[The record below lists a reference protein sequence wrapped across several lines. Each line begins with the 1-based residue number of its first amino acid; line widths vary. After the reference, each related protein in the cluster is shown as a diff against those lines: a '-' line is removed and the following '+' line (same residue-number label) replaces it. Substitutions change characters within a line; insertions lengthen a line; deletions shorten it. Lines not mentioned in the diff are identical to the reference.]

1 MRVGGQ
7 RVRAHARVWGGFGGP
22 PGPATRDPPRHGEES
37 RTSLA
42 VSGIA
47 AVAIARCGFE
57 SRSAPSRPGRRRWPR
72 RDATTIADGDGS
84 RASKAPG
91 ERIEHPR
98 HSHPLPPPRTLRR
111 AQGSAVARE
120 CAHGH
125 RHATHQPTR
134 NYTDKL
140 NRRQLDALGHRLI
153 DLDLDS
159 GSAGQVQR
167 VQMSSGFFAYVFHVL
182 RSSGG
187 RSSM

>member
-1 MRVGGQ
+1 MPEECRVACRGEDK
-7 RVRAHARVWGGFGGP
+7 RAASYSSEYM
-22 PGPATRDPPRHGEES
+22 PAG
-37 RTSLA
+37 
-42 VSGIA
+42 A
-47 AVAIARCGFE
+47 A
-57 SRSAPSRPGRRRWPR
+57 
-72 RDATTIADGDGS
+72 
-84 RASKAPG
+84 
-91 ERIEHPR
+91 
-98 HSHPLPPPRTLRR
+98 RTLRR

-167 VQMSSGFFAYVFHVL
+167 VQMKLTFFAYVFHVL
-182 RSSGG
+182 QKQLIILKYVGHHLRLRLGPSPETPSASSFQNVYLPSG
-187 RSSM
+187 

>member
-1 MRVGGQ
+1 MPEECRVACRGEDK
-7 RVRAHARVWGGFGGP
+7 RAASYSSEYM
-22 PGPATRDPPRHGEES
+22 PAG
-37 RTSLA
+37 
-42 VSGIA
+42 A
-47 AVAIARCGFE
+47 A
-57 SRSAPSRPGRRRWPR
+57 
-72 RDATTIADGDGS
+72 
-84 RASKAPG
+84 
-91 ERIEHPR
+91 
-98 HSHPLPPPRTLRR
+98 RTLRR

-167 VQMSSGFFAYVFHVL
+167 VQMSSRFCIHFSCAQKQRWALKYVGHHL
-182 RSSGG
+182 RLRLGPSPETPSASSIQNVNLPSG
-187 RSSM
+187 